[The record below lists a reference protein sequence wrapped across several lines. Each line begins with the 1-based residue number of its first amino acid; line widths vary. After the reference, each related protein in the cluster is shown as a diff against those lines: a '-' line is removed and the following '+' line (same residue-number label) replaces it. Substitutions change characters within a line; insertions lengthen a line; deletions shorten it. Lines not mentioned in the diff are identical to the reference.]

1 MKLDTGTTDLLCEL
15 RDDGVLVA
23 TLNRPETRN
32 AFSAAMGRA
41 LGDIYEMADTD
52 DAVRVVVV
60 TGTPPAFCAGADFS
74 HGAEVFERTEDA
86 EFTSN
91 PVNPPAW
98 KIRKPVIAA
107 INGHAI
113 GIGLTLA
120 LHCDL
125 RFIARDAKYGIVQV
139 RRGILPDAM
148 SHWTLPRLVGIAKAA
163 DILLT
168 GRTFNGTE
176 AVELGIATSALAND
190 EVLPHALEV
199 AHDIAVN
206 TAPVSVALSKRL
218 LWESFA
224 MTAEQMNQA
233 ESDLH
238 VHLMGRADAREGV
251 TSFLERREPQWS
263 LSVNKDWPNRWLGDG
278 STNQRTANC
287 QCSRLEI
294 RHCIDHW

>member
-1 MKLDTGTTDLLCEL
+1 MKIDTGTNDLLCEL

-23 TLNRPETRN
+23 TLNRPESRN

-41 LGDIYEMADTD
+41 LGEIYTMADTN
-52 DAVRVVVV
+52 DAIRVVVV

-74 HGAEVFERTEDA
+74 KGSAVFERTEET
-86 EFTSN
+86 EFSSN
-91 PVNPPAW
+91 PINPTAW

-120 LHCDL
+120 LHCDM

-148 SHWTLPRLVGIAKAA
+148 SHWTLPRLVGFAKAA

-168 GRTFNGTE
+168 GRTFDGTQ
-176 AVELGIATSALAND
+176 AFELGIASAVLAND

-199 AHDIAVN
+199 AHDIATN
-206 TAPVSVALSKRL
+206 TAPVSVAISKRL
-218 LWESFA
+218 LWESFS

-233 ESDLH
+233 ESDMH
-238 VHLMGRADAREGV
+238 RHLMGQADAREGV
-251 TSFLERREPQWS
+251 EAFLERRDPKWT
-263 LSVNKDWPNRWLGDG
+263 LGVNENWPD
-278 STNQRTANC
+278 
-287 QCSRLEI
+287 LELP
-294 RHCIDHW
+294 

>member
-1 MKLDTGTTDLLCEL
+1 
-15 RDDGVLVA
+15 
-23 TLNRPETRN
+23 
-32 AFSAAMGRA
+32 MGRA
-41 LGDIYEMADTD
+41 LGDIYEKADTD

-176 AVELGIATSALAND
+176 AVDLGIATSALAHD
-190 EVLPHALEV
+190 EVLPHALKV

-218 LWESFA
+218 LWESYS

-263 LSVNKDWPNRWLGDG
+263 LSVNKDYP
-278 STNQRTANC
+278 
-287 QCSRLEI
+287 EF
-294 RHCIDHW
+294 

>member
-1 MKLDTGTTDLLCEL
+1 MKLDTGTEDLLCEL

-41 LGDIYEMADTD
+41 LGSVYEVADTND
-52 DAVRVVVV
+52 SVRAVVI

-74 HGAEVFERTEDA
+74 RGADVFERTEST
-86 EFTSN
+86 EFSSN

-125 RFIARDAKYGIVQV
+125 RFVARDAKYGVVQV

-148 SHWTLPRLVGIAKAA
+148 SHWTLPRLVGVAKAA

-168 GRTFNGTE
+168 GRTFDGTE
-176 AVELGIATSALAND
+176 AVELGIASGVFAND
-190 EVLPHALEV
+190 EVLPRALEV

-224 MTAEQMNQA
+224 MTSEQMNQA

-238 VHLMGRADAREGV
+238 VHLMGKTDAREGV
-251 TSFLERREPQWS
+251 NSYLERREPQWS
-263 LSVNKDWPNRWLGDG
+263 LSVNKDYPE
-278 STNQRTANC
+278 S
-287 QCSRLEI
+287 
-294 RHCIDHW
+294 

>member
-1 MKLDTGTTDLLCEL
+1 VKLDTGTEDLLCEL

-41 LGDIYEMADTD
+41 LGDIYEMADTN

-74 HGAEVFERTEDA
+74 RGADVFERTEST
-86 EFTSN
+86 EFSSN

-125 RFIARDAKYGIVQV
+125 RFVARDAKYGVVQV

-148 SHWTLPRLVGIAKAA
+148 SHWTLPRLVGVAKAA

-168 GRTFNGTE
+168 GRTFDGTE
-176 AVELGIATSALAND
+176 AVELGIALGVFAND
-190 EVLPHALEV
+190 EVLPRALEV

-224 MTAEQMNQA
+224 MTSEQMNQA

-238 VHLMGRADAREGV
+238 VHLMGKTDAREGV
-251 TSFLERREPQWS
+251 NSYLERREPQWS
-263 LSVNKDWPNRWLGDG
+263 LSVNKDYP
-278 STNQRTANC
+278 
-287 QCSRLEI
+287 EF
-294 RHCIDHW
+294 